1 MKAASPEHESNTNL
15 TNDSDSLLTVAPAQA
30 GVQGKRSLPATPGSS
45 QSLPLARTGGQALG
59 SRFRGNDEAV
69 SGWLLNVRT
78 DPLEPAGGRYSA
90 RASEG
95 ERPYPLT
102 PPAVGP
108 AAI

>member
-1 MKAASPEHESNTNL
+1 MKASASEHESGTNL

-30 GVQGKRSLPATPGSS
+30 GVQGKRSLPAT
-45 QSLPLARTGGQALG
+45 LG

-102 PPAVGP
+102 PPAVSP
-108 AAI
+108 AAM